1 MTRNVRNHFRDT
13 YHNAGGFT
21 LTEVMIAIVVF
32 SVGLLGIAQTLV
44 VVIHTNLSARQLT
57 AATTLAQA
65 GLEDVHRIGYA
76 AADSAAGTNDYG
88 SLANFAAYKRVTTIA
103 TGTPGS
109 GMKTATI
116 TVSWKG
122 DQRSLSLSTILTE

>member
-1 MTRNVRNHFRDT
+1 
-13 YHNAGGFT
+13 
-21 LTEVMIAIVVF
+21 MIAIVVF

-44 VVIHTNLSARQLT
+44 VVINTNLSARQLT
-57 AATTLAQA
+57 AATTLAQS
-65 GLEDVHRIGYA
+65 GMEDVHRIGYVD
-76 AADSAAGTNDYG
+76 ADTAAGTDDYG
-88 SLANFAAYKRVTTIA
+88 SLVNFEAYKRITTIA
-103 TGTPGS
+103 ADTPGT